1 MTMNNNILLIVITAI
16 LSGLFT
22 FFLKEIVAY
31 LSLLKHRSGPFFA
44 KWVCDN
50 EGDIGLQLLGGLLTF
65 IKYKD
70 YIIVRWLKKYEP
82 AGKWQ
87 GHECRE

>member
-1 MTMNNNILLIVITAI
+1 MSNNILLIIITAI

-31 LSLLKHRSGPFFA
+31 LSLLKDRSGPFFA

-50 EGDIGLQLLGGLLTF
+50 EWDIELQLLGGLLTI

-70 YIIVRWLKKYEP
+70 YTIVRWLKKYEP

-87 GHECRE
+87 GHESPK